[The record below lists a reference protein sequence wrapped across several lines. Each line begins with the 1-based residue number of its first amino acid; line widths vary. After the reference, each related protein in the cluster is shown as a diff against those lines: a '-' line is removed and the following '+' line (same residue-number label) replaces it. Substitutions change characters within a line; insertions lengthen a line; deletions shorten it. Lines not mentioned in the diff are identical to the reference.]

1 MKQAFLTDSNAELF
15 MYLIQ
20 CIRVRLMKSTAS
32 EPGLIVPLE
41 VNVVEEPLQRGSHSE
56 AAFWGFSIGD

>member
-1 MKQAFLTDSNAELF
+1 
-15 MYLIQ
+15 
-20 CIRVRLMKSTAS
+20 MKSTAS

-56 AAFWGFSIGD
+56 AAFGGFSIGD